1 MIFKLRNF
9 ESKNSGDATETST
22 WVDFISTY
30 GYHPLYIYNKVYTP
44 TKVHALCVY
53 IPGVDSVDMY
63 ILELLWP
70 WCVYIIAGVGRLYV
84 AYPFSWGQC
93 EGLKIK
99 G

>member
-1 MIFKLRNF
+1 MQQKRPRGLILYLP
-9 ESKNSGDATETST
+9 AA
-22 WVDFISTY
+22 II
-30 GYHPLYIYNKVYTP
+30 PLYIYNKVYTP